1 MSCNTGKINFRRQYM
16 SKGSGS
22 KGGSSPPR
30 GGKGGVGFIPN
41 RPGGNKPAMTGN
53 KSGKERGNLLP
64 KKTSGN

>member
-1 MSCNTGKINFRRQYM
+1 M